1 MTGYIYVFLW
11 FAVGLLLLFR
21 FGKENKVFYPLG
33 GFFLLLG
40 VWWLVDTL
48 QGGMMFED
56 VWGWVLRLVTA
67 GALVLACTVYYKETK
82 RSREEDEARKREQAQ
97 ARQAAMLPRDGEP
110 LSEKA
115 GDDMDA
121 PGENGPQEN
130 SDGPGADAPG
140 GDSSG
145 GDADGE

>member
-48 QGGMMFED
+48 QGGMMFEG
-56 VWGWVLRLVTA
+56 VWGWVLRVVTA
-67 GALVLACTVYYKETK
+67 GALVLACAVYYKETK

-110 LSEKA
+110 LREKA
-115 GDDMDA
+115 GDGMDA
-121 PGENGPQEN
+121 PGE
-130 SDGPGADAPG
+130 
-140 GDSSG
+140 
-145 GDADGE
+145 

>member
-1 MTGYIYVFLW
+1 
-11 FAVGLLLLFR
+11 
-21 FGKENKVFYPLG
+21 
-33 GFFLLLG
+33 
-40 VWWLVDTL
+40 
-48 QGGMMFED
+48 MMFEG

-67 GALVLACTVYYKETK
+67 GALVLACAVYYKETK
-82 RSREEDEARKREQAQ
+82 RSREEDEARKLEQAQ

-110 LSEKA
+110 LSGKA
-115 GDDMDA
+115 GDGMDA

-140 GDSSG
+140 GESSG